1 MVLKVAMAKG
11 KKEKV
16 EKAERTVEL
25 EKTEVQLAQVV
36 ETTEVLETAVVPGTE
51 AAQVAVARMV
61 VEEEKT
67 ALVLVD
73 KSTTSRCRN
82 F

>member
-1 MVLKVAMAKG
+1 MDLKVAREKE

-16 EKAERTVEL
+16 EKAERMVEP
-25 EKTEVQLAQVV
+25 ETGVQLAQVV
-36 ETTEVLETAVVPGTE
+36 EPEVLETA

-61 VEEEKT
+61 EKEEKT

-82 F
+82 S

>member
-1 MVLKVAMAKG
+1 MVEPETG
-11 KKEKV
+11 
-16 EKAERTVEL
+16 
-25 EKTEVQLAQVV
+25 VQLAQVV
-36 ETTEVLETAVVPGTE
+36 EPEVLETA

-61 VEEEKT
+61 EKEEKT

-82 F
+82 S